1 MGGTTRERG
10 NLDAILATAESDR
23 KRLNSNALGA
33 FSLTLLGVASV
44 VGAGIF
50 VVTGDAAAH
59 YAGPAVVVSFVLA
72 GIVAA
77 LTALCY
83 AELASSI
90 PAAGSTYS
98 YAFAAFGSFVGWFI
112 GWDLLLE
119 YLFAAST
126 VAVGWSGYFVSLL
139 DSIGVH
145 VPHALA
151 NPPFG
156 DDAGIVNLPAL
167 AIMLLTSGALWLGT
181 KESAVANNA
190 MVMLKLTILLVVV
203 GVGVFYVTS
212 SNLDPFI
219 PAHGTGF
226 GDFGWSGVLR
236 GAGVVFFA
244 YIGFDAVSTA
254 AAEARNPRRTI
265 PIGLLGTVIISTVL
279 YVAVGFVLTGMVSYH
294 QLGVADPI
302 SVALQAGGKDLDW
315 LLRLTDVAAVVGLA
329 STVLVTL
336 YGQTR
341 IFMRMSEDGMLPPAF
356 GKVSSRTK
364 TPQFSI
370 VLCGVVGGLV
380 AGFVPLSVLGELIS
394 IGTLLA
400 FMIVSSGVV
409 VLRRRYPD
417 LPRGF
422 RVPALPLGAGLAIVS
437 SLALMATLPG
447 ATWIRLAVWAAIG
460 ICIYFFYA
468 REHSRERMDAVAA
481 GIAARPEPAPE
492 EG

>member
-1 MGGTTRERG
+1 MSAPASDRG
-10 NLDAILATAESDR
+10 KRSNLDAILETAEHDR
-23 KRLNSNALGA
+23 KRLDSSALGA

-59 YAGPAVVVSFVLA
+59 YAGPAVLISFILA
-72 GIVAA
+72 GIVAG

-83 AELASSI
+83 AELASMI

-126 VAVGWSGYFVSLL
+126 VAVGWSGYFVDLMGTL
-139 DSIGVH
+139 GVH
-145 VPHALA
+145 VPHDLA
-151 NPPFG
+151 TAPFG
-156 DDAGIVNLPAL
+156 EDPGIVNLPAL

-181 KESAVANNA
+181 KESAIANNS
-190 MVMLKLTILLVVV
+190 MVLLKLSILALVVV
-203 GVGVFYVTS
+203 VGVFYVTS
-212 SNLDPFI
+212 ANYKPFL
-219 PAHGTGF
+219 PAAEGGF

-236 GAGVVFFA
+236 GAGIVFFA

-254 AAEARNPRRTI
+254 AAEARNPRRTV
-265 PIGLLGTVIISTVL
+265 PIGLLGTVIIATVI
-279 YVAVGFVLTGMVSYH
+279 YIAVGFVLTGMVNYSR
-294 QLGVADPI
+294 LGVADPI
-302 SVALQAGGKDLDW
+302 AVALEAGGRDLDW
-315 LLRLTDVAAVVGLA
+315 LLKLTDVAAVVGLA

-356 GKVSSRTK
+356 GKVDGKRK

-370 VLCGVVGGLV
+370 ILCGIVGGTV
-380 AGFVPLSVLGELIS
+380 AALVPLSVLGELIS

-400 FMIVSSGVV
+400 FIIVSAGVLA
-409 VLRRRYPD
+409 LRRQRPD
-417 LPRGF
+417 LPRPF
-422 RVPALPLGAGLAIVS
+422 RVPALPLVAGTAIVS

-447 ATWIRLAVWAAIG
+447 DTWIRLGVWAALG
-460 ICIYFFYA
+460 LCVYFLYA
-468 REHSRERMDAVAA
+468 REHSREKM
-481 GIAARPEPAPE
+481 GT
-492 EG
+492 

>member
-1 MGGTTRERG
+1 MSGIGPDRG
-10 NLDAILATAESDR
+10 NLDAILATAASDR

-59 YAGPAVVVSFVLA
+59 YAGPAVVISFVLA

-98 YAFAAFGSFVGWFI
+98 YAFAAFGPLIGWFI

-126 VAVGWSGYFVSLL
+126 VAVGWSGYLVSLME
-139 DSIGVH
+139 SIGVQI
-145 VPHALA
+145 PHALA

-156 DDAGIVNLPAL
+156 DDPGIVNLPAL

-181 KESAVANNA
+181 RESAIANNS
-190 MVMLKLTILLVVV
+190 MVILKLAILLLVV
-203 GVGVFYVTS
+203 GFGAFYVAS
-212 SNLDPFI
+212 SNLAPFV
-219 PAHGTGF
+219 PAAAGGF
-226 GDFGWSGVLR
+226 GDFGWSGILR
-236 GAGVVFFA
+236 GAGIVFFA

-265 PIGLLGTVIISTVL
+265 PIGLLGTVLISTVL
-279 YVAVGFVLTGMVSYH
+279 YVAVGFILTGMVDYR

-302 SVALQAGGKDLDW
+302 SVAVKAAGPNLDW
-315 LLRLTDVAAVVGLA
+315 LLRLVDVAAVVGLA

-341 IFMRMSEDGMLPPAF
+341 IFMRMSEDGMLPRRF
-356 GKVSSRTK
+356 GKVSAKRK

-370 VLCGVVGGLV
+370 VLCGLLGGAV
-380 AGFVPLSVLGELIS
+380 AGLVPLSVLGELIS

-400 FMIVSSGVV
+400 FIIVSSGVV

-417 LPRGF
+417 LERGF
-422 RVPALPLGAGLAIVS
+422 RVPALPLVAGAAILS

-447 ATWIRLAVWAAIG
+447 ATWIRLAIWTAIG
-460 ICIYFFYA
+460 LCIYFFYA
-468 REHSRERMDAVAA
+468 RQHNGERMRA
-481 GIAARPEPAPE
+481 IAAAEAPGE
-492 EG
+492 AGA

>member
-1 MGGTTRERG
+1 MSPRGPDRG
-10 NLDAILATAESDR
+10 NLDAILTTAAHDR
-23 KRLNSNALGA
+23 KRLDSGALGA

-59 YAGPAVVVSFVLA
+59 YAGPAVLISFVLA
-72 GIVAA
+72 GIVAG

-98 YAFAAFGSFVGWFI
+98 YAFAAFGPFVGWFI

-126 VAVGWSGYFVSLL
+126 VAVGWSGYLVSLCS
-139 DSIGVH
+139 SIGIH
-145 VPHALA
+145 IPHALA
-151 NPPFG
+151 NAPFG
-156 DDAGIVNLPAL
+156 SNHGVVNLPAL
-167 AIMLLTSGALWLGT
+167 AIMLLTSGALYLGT
-181 KESAVANNA
+181 RESAIANNL
-190 MVMLKLTILLVVV
+190 MVGLKLLILVVV
-203 GVGVFYVTS
+203 VVVGVFYVS
-212 SNLDPFI
+212 SANLEPFV
-219 PAHGTGF
+219 PPHQGGF
-226 GDFGWSGVLR
+226 GDFGWTGVLR
-236 GAGVVFFA
+236 GAGIVFFA

-265 PIGLLGTVIISTVL
+265 PIGLLGTVLIATAI
-279 YVAVGFVLTGMVSYH
+279 YIAVGFVLTGMLDYRK
-294 QLGVADPI
+294 LGVADPI
-302 SVALQAGGKDLDW
+302 AAAVQSAGPNLEW
-315 LLRLTDVAAVVGLA
+315 LLRATDVAAVVGLA

-356 GKVSSRTK
+356 GKVGAKTK
-364 TPQFSI
+364 TPHFSI
-370 VLCGVVGGLV
+370 LVCGVAGGTV
-380 AGFVPLSVLGELIS
+380 AALVPLSVLGELIS

-400 FMIVSSGVV
+400 FIIVSSGVV

-417 LPRGF
+417 LERPF
-422 RVPALPLGAGLAIVS
+422 RVPALPLVAAAAILS

-447 ATWIRLAVWAAIG
+447 ATWIRLAVWALIG
-460 ICIYFFYA
+460 ICIYFTYA
-468 REHSRERMDAVAA
+468 REHSSARMRA
-481 GIAARPEPAPE
+481 IAAEEPAAP
-492 EG
+492 

>member
-1 MGGTTRERG
+1 MSTATPERSKSS
-10 NLDAILATAESDR
+10 NLDAILRTAEHDR
-23 KRLNSNALGA
+23 KRLDSSALGA

-59 YAGPAVVVSFVLA
+59 YAGPAVLISFILA
-72 GIVAA
+72 GIVAG

-83 AELASSI
+83 AELASMI

-126 VAVGWSGYFVSLL
+126 VAVGWSGYFVDLMGT
-139 DSIGVH
+139 IGIH
-145 VPHALA
+145 VPHDLA
-151 NPPFG
+151 TAPFG
-156 DDAGIVNLPAL
+156 EDPGILNLPAL

-181 KESAVANNA
+181 KESAIANNS
-190 MVMLKLTILLVVV
+190 MVLLKLSILLLVVV
-203 GVGVFYVTS
+203 VGVFYVTS
-212 SNLDPFI
+212 ANYKPFL
-219 PAHGTGF
+219 PAAEGGF

-236 GAGVVFFA
+236 GAGIVFFA

-254 AAEARNPRRTI
+254 AAEARNPRRTV
-265 PIGLLGTVIISTVL
+265 PIGLLGTVIIATVI
-279 YVAVGFVLTGMVSYH
+279 YIAVGFVLTGMVNYSK
-294 QLGVADPI
+294 LGVADPI
-302 SVALQAGGKDLDW
+302 AVALEAGGRDLDW
-315 LLRLTDVAAVVGLA
+315 LLKLTDVAAVVGLA

-356 GKVSSRTK
+356 GKVDGKRK

-370 VLCGVVGGLV
+370 ILCGIVGGTV
-380 AGFVPLSVLGELIS
+380 AALVPLSVLGELIS

-400 FMIVSSGVV
+400 FIIVSAGVLA
-409 VLRRRYPD
+409 LRRQRPD
-417 LPRGF
+417 LPRPF
-422 RVPALPLGAGLAIVS
+422 RVPALPLVAGTAIVS

-447 ATWIRLAVWAAIG
+447 DTWIRLGVWAALG
-460 ICIYFFYA
+460 LCVYFLYA
-468 REHSRERMDAVAA
+468 REHSREKM
-481 GIAARPEPAPE
+481 GT
-492 EG
+492 